1 MNNDIIMVVA
11 VVVVVVVDAIKVVIT
26 TLHKVEVVITILH
39 KITRSIRSIMQ
50 KNMIKEKVFVNVLS
64 RILEIPIINVVP
76 KGTGVESVEHKSIFV
91 SFTRYS

>member
-64 RILEIPIINVVP
+64 RILKIPIINMAP
-76 KGTGVESVEHKSIFV
+76 KGIGLECVERRSTFV
-91 SFTRYS
+91 SLIRHP